1 MRVEVTTSQRRQYL
15 LELYVLLAK
24 MVNETAED
32 MSVLTTEP
40 EGVRFT
46 LKFIL
51 LYHPLAAKFID
62 VDVFT
67 KYGYLH
73 FNTTLD
79 I

>member
-1 MRVEVTTSQRRQYL
+1 
-15 LELYVLLAK
+15 